1 MSAEELKEQLE
12 SVIKRYGNIQVLAH
26 KPGDCTLQDIACA
39 SVMEIEG
46 NNFLIIKPK
55 DK

>member
-12 SVIKRYGNIQVLAH
+12 SVIKHYGNVQVLVH
-26 KPGDCTLQDIACA
+26 KLGDCTLQNIDYVSAT
-39 SVMEIEG
+39 EIEG
-46 NNFLIIKPK
+46 NNFLIIKPE

>member
-12 SVIKRYGNIQVLAH
+12 SVIKRYGNIQVLVH

>member
-1 MSAEELKEQLE
+1 MSTEELKEQLE
-12 SVIKRYGNIQVLAH
+12 SVIKCYGNIQVLVH
-26 KPGDCTLQDIACA
+26 KPGDCTLQDIDYA

-46 NNFLIIKPK
+46 NNFLIIKSK